1 MSSPALLPTAAPG
14 LTSPLAEWQVTA
26 GYAIFAVSY
35 IVFALGKLP
44 GMKID
49 RPGMAIIGAVLM
61 VAFRIVPAAEGL
73 RFTNF
78 GMLVFCSP

>member
-1 MSSPALLPTAAPG
+1 MSSPALLLAAVPG

-26 GYAIFAVSY
+26 GYAVFAVSY
-35 IVFALGKLP
+35 LVFAVGKLP

-61 VAFRIVPAAEGL
+61 VASRFVPPPKRCASSTSA
-73 RFTNF
+73 RWY
-78 GMLVFCSP
+78 FCSP

>member
-1 MSSPALLPTAAPG
+1 MSSPALLLSAVPG

-26 GYAIFAVSY
+26 SYAVFAVSY
-35 IVFALGKLP
+35 LVFALGKLP

-61 VAFRIVPAAEGL
+61 VAFRIAA
-73 RFTNF
+73 R
-78 GMLVFCSP
+78 